1 MLSEYFRS
9 NLEKLS
15 LEIIDQDFIK
25 GALSQVYSSIAS
37 EISNNTLAIADK
49 RKRYV
54 PKPPKVEELP
64 SEKSKHDKQTREE
77 YFKEHQKKVDETKEF
92 TKKLISERILREKR
106 QQEKDEQAR
115 IKAMQDLESQRERQ
129 KEIQRKLEIDKQK
142 RLAEMLQKSENRK
155 KQNEG
160 LREQIN
166 QRKPSQKPLY
176 KQMEDAFKQQVV
188 MPTLEQQKAE
198 LAKKRILYQPIN
210 PEEIKEHSR
219 RHEELRR
226 EQEYKRKKELEQRNL
241 EAQVNLVSNNLQSK
255 FTAAILEE
263 ERSKKEEIIRLQQE
277 RKGNLQKKQ
286 QYAKLVKEM
295 FPPIISEG
303 KKFEFD
309 DKKRSHKALRTAL
322 SGHHSRDGSL
332 LAIKAGPG
340 DYKSELGEVK
350 ISKRVWK
357 ENKMVKKLEP
367 KKEPKVVDYLLERR
381 NINKDKPDQIQPI
394 EIDLQKE
401 VYDEELDEFK
411 AKKIKAKAEKMER
424 MAEKQERMIGFG
436 KVDSYRS
443 LQAGDQVNDMIL
455 SSIKT
460 KLALLD
466 KFNAKN

>member
-9 NLEKLS
+9 NIEKLT
-15 LEIIDQDFIK
+15 LETRDQDFIK
-25 GALSQVYSSIAS
+25 DILGQVHSSVAN
-37 EISNNTLAIADK
+37 EISNNTLNIADK

-54 PKPPKVEELP
+54 PKPSKGEELP
-64 SEKSKHDKQTREE
+64 SEKSKHEKQTREE
-77 YFKEHQKKVDETKEF
+77 FVKEHQKKVDETKEF

-115 IKAMQDLESQRERQ
+115 IKAMQDLEDQRKRQ
-129 KEIQRKLEIDKQK
+129 EEIQRKLEIDKKQ
-142 RLAEMLQKSENRK
+142 RLADMLQKSDTRK
-155 KQNEG
+155 KQIEG

-166 QRKPSQKPLY
+166 QRKPSQKPLF

-188 MPTLEQQKAE
+188 MPILEQQKAE

-241 EAQVNLVSNNLQSK
+241 EAQVNLVSNNMQSK
-255 FTAAILEE
+255 FTVAILEE
-263 ERSKKEEIIRLQQE
+263 ERLKKEEKTRFEQE

-309 DKKRSHKALRTAL
+309 EKKRSHKALRTAL
-322 SGHHSRDGSL
+322 SGNHSRDGSL
-332 LAIKAGPG
+332 LAIKVRPG

-357 ENKMVKKLEP
+357 ENKMVKKIEP
-367 KKEPKVVDYLLERR
+367 KKESKVVDYLLERR
-381 NINKDKPDQIQPI
+381 NINKDKPDQVQLI

-401 VYDEELDEFK
+401 IYDEELDEFK
-411 AKKIKAKAEKMER
+411 TKKIKAKAEKMER
-424 MAEKQERMIGFG
+424 LAQKQERMMGLG
-436 KVDSYRS
+436 KGDSYRS
-443 LQAGDQVNDMIL
+443 LQVGDQVNDMIL